1 MRKTSVA
8 RREENKRKK
17 ATGGTLP
24 PVPAAMAGQWL
35 LAGAT
40 HQTGVLEPVEVYVL
54 DYAEGYTA
62 VYIRRT
68 ADTPAKGWMIEVMS
82 GDQCDLPR
90 WWCKKDRIPPSEAR
104 RLGADHTAEDC
115 RAVSQLSDRPCWGA
129 SGVRNKNFMCY
140 FGKNYQVLPP
150 QRVSAALAAPAAAP
164 AAATPQELSA
174 AAPAKRA
181 RSDEPADEPPAK
193 RVKLTEPSAAETAF
207 LAAVQTYPRSSVQA
221 LLEKSAVL
229 QSAVQGAG
237 IKEKRYAL
245 NKAGGLVDRLV
256 REKKI
261 VDAGDRKWTLKI

>member
-1 MRKTSVA
+1 MDPRVAQLKAWMQETSAA

-40 HQTGVLEPVEVYVL
+40 HQTGLLEPVEVYVL

-104 RLGADHTAEDC
+104 KLGADHTAEDC

-150 QRVSAALAAPAAAP
+150 QRVSAAP
-164 AAATPQELSA
+164 A

-181 RSDEPADEPPAK
+181 RSDEPADEPPTK
-193 RVKLTEPSAAETAF
+193 RVKLAEPSAAETAF
-207 LAAVQTYPRSSVQA
+207 LAAVQAYPRSSVQA
-221 LLEKSAVL
+221 LLEKSADL

-261 VDAGDRKWTLKI
+261 VDAGDRKWMLKI